1 MRALWIWVRLHGRSA
16 LALPAMTKA
25 MGCCGPLA
33 RAHQTGNRPLI
44 WVAVAALALA
54 GCGSGGGA
62 EPHPFTSSVGIASS
76 DFKSGG
82 RLPVS
87 DTCDGAGRKPPLT
100 IARVP
105 PRAKALALIV
115 HDPDAPGAT
124 SRTGRSTT

>member
-25 MGCCGPLA
+25 MGCCDPLA

-44 WVAVAALALA
+44 WVAVAAVALA

-62 EPHPFTSSVGIASS
+62 EPHPFTPGVATASP
-76 DFKSGG
+76 DYRRGG
-82 RLPVS
+82 GFPLPNP
-87 DTCDGAGRKPPLT
+87 CAGPGRKPPLT

-105 PRAKALALIV
+105 PRA
-115 HDPDAPGAT
+115 
-124 SRTGRSTT
+124 